1 MANKGGAKRL
11 KRLAAPGFWPVEKRT
26 FKWVVKPRPGP
37 HPLRLSIPLLLVVRD
52 ILKLADTAS
61 EAKKI
66 IHRRKILVDGR
77 PRWDP
82 KFPVG
87 LMDVISIPEIE
98 KHYRIT
104 SDPYKVLK
112 LVEIPKEDADH
123 KISKI
128 IRKTTYVGGRIQITT
143 HDGKN
148 FLLDPA
154 SGIGECRVGDSIH
167 MNLPSFEIK
176 EIFPLKEGAPV
187 LVVGGKRAGYIGFVE
202 KIADLIEI
210 RDLKDSN
217 LVYRALARNVI
228 VLGAREPVIKT

>member
-1 MANKGGAKRL
+1 MANKGGARKL
-11 KRLAAPGFWPVEKRT
+11 KRLAAPRFWSVERKT

-37 HPLRLSIPLLLVVRD
+37 HPLRLAIPLLLVVRD
-52 ILKLADTAS
+52 ILRLANTAS
-61 EAKKI
+61 EAKKV

-87 LMDVISIPEIE
+87 IMDVISIPEMG

-112 LVEIPKEDADH
+112 LVEIPEGDADH
-123 KISKI
+123 KISKV
-128 IRKTTYVGGRIQITT
+128 IRKTTYIRGRIQITT

-148 FLLDPA
+148 FLLDQG
-154 SGIGECRVGDSIH
+154 SGIERCRVGDSIH
-167 MNLPSFEIK
+167 IALPSFEVRDV
-176 EIFPLKEGAPV
+176 FPLRGGAPV
-187 LVVGGKRAGYIGFVE
+187 LVVGGKRAGYVGFVE

-210 RDLKDSN
+210 RDLKDPG
-217 LVYRALARNVI
+217 LMYRALAKNVI
-228 VLGAREPVIKT
+228 VLGVKEPVVRT